1 MSVFI
6 PLVPNWSNGVRETY
20 EFKTDIFTSH
30 DGTEQRRSN
39 RIQPRR
45 SVTAALLLDDERLRV
60 FNDCIARSRDGK
72 AQIPDYTALPAA
84 LGSVSMP
91 DWFIDGA
98 EVAVVRDRWSRKAEV
113 DGSSLIVTPLDSVS
127 FGGSAFSGGY
137 SNGFEVYGAGD
148 TGAYAEDGDL
158 ILPLID
164 VSLRASNSLTM
175 HTGSV
180 ASVTVEFSTEAG
192 SVQREPDATPI
203 DAAAFLGR
211 YVLTQRPNWS
221 QKPTLQSSN
230 GYEVV
235 DYDRGVTKTFS
246 PDKFVSRTMT
256 SRYLATT
263 RENVNE
269 LLDIFLRCKGRA
281 GEILLPSW
289 SNDFPRILAVDD
301 DSMVVRG
308 IEFFETYSDNPAH
321 QAVLIYG
328 RNGSRYP
335 LEISTWATA
344 GGNTVIYFTAPVPLA
359 ASGIVAVSW
368 LFVARF
374 AQDSLTIEWMT
385 YDVAN
390 VSMSFVMLENVAV
403 EQVFSASIGQWVD
416 SSFEVTGQWS

>member
-20 EFKTDIFTSH
+20 EFKTDIFASH

-45 SVTAALLLDDERLRV
+45 SVSAALLLDDERLRV
-60 FNDCIARSRDGK
+60 FNDCIAASRDGK
-72 AQIPDYTALPAA
+72 AQVPDYTALPAA

-192 SVQREPDATPI
+192 SIQREPDATPI

-221 QKPTLQSSN
+221 QKPTLQFSN

-246 PDKFVSRTMT
+246 ADKFVSRTMT

-301 DSMVVRG
+301 DSMTVRG
-308 IEFFETYSDNPAH
+308 VEFFETYSDNPAH
-321 QAVLIYG
+321 QSVLIYG

-335 LEISTWATA
+335 LEISTWATD
-344 GGNTVIYFTAPVPLA
+344 GSNTVIYFTAPVPLNTN
-359 ASGIVAVSW
+359 SIIAVSW

-374 AQDSLTIEWMT
+374 AQDSLTIEWQT

>member
-45 SVTAALLLDDERLRV
+45 SVTAAMLLDDERLRV
-60 FNDCIARSRDGK
+60 FNDCIARSRNGK
-72 AQIPDYTALPAA
+72 AQVPDYTALPTT

-113 DGSSLIVTPLDSVS
+113 DGSSLIVAPLDSVS

-137 SNGFEVYGAGD
+137 SDGFEVYGAGD

-192 SVQREPDATPI
+192 SIQREPDATPI

-221 QKPTLQSSN
+221 QKPTLQFSN
-230 GYEVV
+230 GYEVI
-235 DYDRGVTKTFS
+235 DYDRGITKTFS

-301 DSMVVRG
+301 DSMTVRG
-308 IEFFETYSDNPAH
+308 VEFFETYSDNLAH
-321 QAVLIYG
+321 QSVLIYG

-344 GGNTVIYFTAPVPLA
+344 GGNTVIYFTAPVPLV
-359 ASGIVAVSW
+359 ASGIIAVSW

>member
-221 QKPTLQSSN
+221 QKPTLQFSN